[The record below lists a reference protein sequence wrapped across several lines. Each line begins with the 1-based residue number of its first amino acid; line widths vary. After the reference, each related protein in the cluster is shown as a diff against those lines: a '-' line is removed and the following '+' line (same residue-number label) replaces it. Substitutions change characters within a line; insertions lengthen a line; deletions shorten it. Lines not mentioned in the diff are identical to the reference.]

1 MTKAGPFLG
10 RCIPPPPFERANTK
24 DSFLIKHN
32 ISVSIHIFVKTALTG
47 WCSIILVNRKYH
59 AIYIHFVD
67 KQKHAVSIQTKLNLK
82 LNKWKPKLCDSFWMQ
97 RNSYA
102 FYFSFAMKWGW
113 QILGWSQEGYKAWKA
128 AAYPGKLSEKNKE
141 GSKLL
146 TRIRWGRRV
155 GRPHQ
160 WPSKVDSI
168 AISQCVDVLV

>member
-1 MTKAGPFLG
+1 MVDLRP
-10 RCIPPPPFERANTK
+10 C
-24 DSFLIKHN
+24 
-32 ISVSIHIFVKTALTG
+32 HIFVKTALAG

-82 LNKWKPKLCDSFWMQ
+82 LNKLNQ
-97 RNSYA
+97 N
-102 FYFSFAMKWGW
+102 FAIVSECKEIPMHSILVLQWNEVGK
-113 QILGWSQEGYKAWKA
+113 ILGWSQEGYKAWKA

>member
-82 LNKWKPKLCDSFWMQ
+82 LNKLNQNFAIVSECKEIPMHSILVLQWNEVGKFWVDLRKDTKREKQ
-97 RNSYA
+97 
-102 FYFSFAMKWGW
+102 
-113 QILGWSQEGYKAWKA
+113 QHILESWARKTKKEASCW
-128 AAYPGKLSEKNKE
+128 PGSGEA
-141 GSKLL
+141 G
-146 TRIRWGRRV
+146 G
-155 GRPHQ
+155 
-160 WPSKVDSI
+160 
-168 AISQCVDVLV
+168 